1 MTQKA
6 LTREP
11 AGFDLAS
18 AVRPNPSRPS
28 SFGKAWRILGH
39 GVAMA
44 SFMAVS
50 LLMAVVVF
58 PAIRILPGANEVK
71 GRRVRRIIC
80 RGFDLFLKSCNALGL
95 IHPARVTGLE
105 HLDRSG
111 PFIVV
116 ANHPT
121 IFDIV
126 VLGSIIPDF
135 NCVVKHKLASSP
147 FLGGCVKA
155 AEFVTNDRPQE
166 IIERSMEGFKRSQP
180 LIIFPEGTRS
190 PKEGVHA
197 FSRGAAHLALR
208 SNLPIITAVL
218 KCDPPGFTKQV
229 KWYSVP
235 PRAMQY
241 TVEFS
246 KHPTSADTDSTA
258 CLSSRA
264 RELTAELEQF
274 FRRQFGDGA
283 PSKPQ
288 DHRPAI
294 LIPNHNHKEAI
305 VPLLDRLAVYG
316 VDCLIVDDGSESGT
330 QQVLEQQAAKRKW
343 VRILRRPQQGGKG
356 AAVMD
361 GLRFL
366 HRAGY
371 THAVQMDADGQ
382 HDSADVPKFLRESEA
397 NPTTLILGKP
407 EYGPDVPR
415 IRLAG
420 RQLSRVLVWLETF
433 SFAISDPLLGFR
445 VYPIEQTIELM
456 GRISLGKRMDFDPEV
471 VVRLKWD
478 GMPVRNISTRV
489 SYPPNGFSNFRFV
502 ADNASM
508 VALHCKLLLHMV
520 VRPFA
525 AFSVRRGN
533 A

>member
-1 MTQKA
+1 
-6 LTREP
+6 
-11 AGFDLAS
+11 
-18 AVRPNPSRPS
+18 
-28 SFGKAWRILGH
+28 RIFGH
-39 GVAMA
+39 GLALVSFMFI
-44 SFMAVS
+44 SLFMAV
-50 LLMAVVVF
+50 LVF
-58 PAIRILPGANEVK
+58 PAIRILPGTKEAK

-80 RGFDLFLKSCNALGL
+80 NGFRIFLKCCNALQL
-95 IHPARVTGLE
+95 IHPARVIGRE
-105 HLDRSG
+105 HLEQAG

-126 VLGSIIPDF
+126 VLGSLIPDF

-155 AEFVTNDRPQE
+155 ADFVTNDRPQE
-166 IIERSMEGFKRSQP
+166 IIERCMEGFSRSQP

-190 PKEGVHA
+190 PRVGVHP

-208 SNLPIITAVL
+208 SKLPIITAIL

-229 KWYSVP
+229 KWYAVP

-246 KHPTSADTDSTA
+246 KHPPSLDTDSPA
-258 CLSSRA
+258 CLSSQA
-264 RELTAELEQF
+264 RELTTELEQF
-274 FRRQFGDGA
+274 FRHQLGKENSPA
-283 PSKPQ
+283 KENY
-288 DHRPAI
+288 RPAI
-294 LIPNHNHKEAI
+294 LIPNHNHKDAI

-316 VDCLIVDDGSESGT
+316 IDCLIVDDGSEPGT
-330 QQVLEQQAAKRKW
+330 QRVLEKQAAERAW
-343 VRILRRPQQGGKG
+343 VQLIRRPQQGGKG

-361 GLRFL
+361 GLRWL
-366 HRAGY
+366 REAGY

-382 HDSADVPKFLRESEA
+382 HDSADLPKFLRESETH
-397 NPTTLILGKP
+397 PTSLVLGKP
-407 EYGPDVPR
+407 TYGPDVPR

-433 SFAISDPLLGFR
+433 SFAISDPLLGYR
-445 VYPIEQTIELM
+445 VYPIEQTVGLM
-456 GRISLGKRMDFDPEV
+456 NRSALGQRMDFDPEI

-478 GMPVRNISTRV
+478 GMPVRNIPTRV
-489 SYPPNGFSNFRFV
+489 CYPPNGLSNFRFV

-508 VALHCKLLLHMV
+508 ISLHTRLLLSLLL
-520 VRPFA
+520 RPFT
-525 AFSVRRGN
+525 AFSARRGN